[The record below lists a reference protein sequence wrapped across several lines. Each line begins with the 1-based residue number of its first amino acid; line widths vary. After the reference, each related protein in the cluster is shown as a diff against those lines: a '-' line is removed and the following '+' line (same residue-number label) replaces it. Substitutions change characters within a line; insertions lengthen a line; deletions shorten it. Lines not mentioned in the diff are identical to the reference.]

1 MLLLNS
7 MGFILVVWHFK
18 QQQRAARHC
27 HWFHAID
34 NYAWYNICKSSSAN
48 CFEFMSPPLASK
60 VCKFTI
66 DFQTDCQFDKWL
78 RNQNIEWQRENEWLT
93 RDERKWY
100 VMAGIR
106 NWNSSPHF
114 ANPIS
119 PFALISNRFLSRN
132 CLILFI
138 KCSKYNENTLVNNS
152 TCVKWEYRKKPS
164 TPPRIDDRC
173 QLTCNKLLTPAQKNT
188 VSSSSDTWQ
197 AAVVLLIP
205 CSKHK
210 FLCKFVCSTTR

>member
-66 DFQTDCQFDKWL
+66 DFPTDCQFDKWL

-138 KCSKYNENTLVNNS
+138 KCSKYTMKTHLSTIQRVWNENTEKSRQHHPALMIVAS
-152 TCVKWEYRKKPS
+152 SHVISYWHRHKKI
-164 TPPRIDDRC
+164 R
-173 QLTCNKLLTPAQKNT
+173 
-188 VSSSSDTWQ
+188 
-197 AAVVLLIP
+197 
-205 CSKHK
+205 
-210 FLCKFVCSTTR
+210 FLHLQIHGKRLWCC